1 MTEQHLH
8 AVPDPHTRLGDPFR
22 PGGEL
27 AGNLREHNGWDSPAD
42 DELRESMVTAGWL
55 DGHPAIQDEYGATIT
70 GHRRLAMA
78 EELGITPKILVIEF
92 GTGDAADIRRLKMAW
107 LSNTGGKPFSKGD
120 RAKMSAYLAS
130 RGWTQMSIA
139 EALNVAQSTIA
150 RDLSVAIHPSGG
162 PTAAAAAEAIAA
174 GKRQNA
180 PGGGRPRGTTAT
192 TAPVHQGRAQIE
204 PPPPME
210 TMAPHLRVRVE
221 IDMRTWPLFDQGSV
235 SEAEVGRRTR
245 LDRRAVRDSHE
256 RWYGG
261 NLWRTVRQ
269 RIG

>member
-150 RDLSVAIHPSGG
+150 RDLSVAIQRADRRSSGG
-162 PTAAAAAEAIAA
+162 GNCRWQAPERPRRWPPTRHHRHHRAGPPGPGTDRAAAADGNHGPAPA
-174 GKRQNA
+174 G
-180 PGGGRPRGTTAT
+180 PGGDRHADL
-192 TAPVHQGRAQIE
+192 APVRSG
-204 PPPPME
+204 
-210 TMAPHLRVRVE
+210 
-221 IDMRTWPLFDQGSV
+221 
-235 SEAEVGRRTR
+235 
-245 LDRRAVRDSHE
+245 HE
-256 RWYGG
+256 
-261 NLWRTVRQ
+261 
-269 RIG
+269 

>member
-162 PTAAAAAEAIAA
+162 PTAEAAREAIAS

-192 TAPVHQGRAQIE
+192 TAPVHQGRSEIQ

-221 IDMRTWPLFDQGSV
+221 IDMRTWPLFDQAM
-235 SEAEVGRRTR
+235 SEAEVGRRAH